1 MLIPT
6 AKLKELTLAKFNN
19 NQKKTISLYETKKI
33 RHYEN
38 DDFIGM
44 MKEFNKLCEFIGI
57 TEPPS
62 NEMWKMLAD
71 YLKNY
76 HADVSKEEIIVGF
89 NMAIAGRFNYEFKHF
104 NRLTPQMFSEIIRAY
119 SKFRGKIISEY
130 HQESKFIT
138 DDYVRRVSYERRKEK
153 VNSLKANNKHKP
165 NP

>member
-38 DDFIGM
+38 DDFIVM

-76 HADVSKEEIIVGF
+76 HPDVSKEEILVGF